1 MPKKRLAKLYERSI
15 KNEFSFIKSRLSK
28 LKAEKVV
35 SPPQNPTIKKRD
47 KSDFKKSG
55 FDSIWKKNPINKQP
69 AKFTKKVETGNS
81 PLLYGR
87 NFPMIY
93 LRDDPIPPPKKTIRN
108 CFNFVLKI

>member
-47 KSDFKKSG
+47 ILELVAAALLIKK
-55 FDSIWKKNPINKQP
+55 
-69 AKFTKKVETGNS
+69 
-81 PLLYGR
+81 
-87 NFPMIY
+87 
-93 LRDDPIPPPKKTIRN
+93 LRQ
-108 CFNFVLKI
+108 V